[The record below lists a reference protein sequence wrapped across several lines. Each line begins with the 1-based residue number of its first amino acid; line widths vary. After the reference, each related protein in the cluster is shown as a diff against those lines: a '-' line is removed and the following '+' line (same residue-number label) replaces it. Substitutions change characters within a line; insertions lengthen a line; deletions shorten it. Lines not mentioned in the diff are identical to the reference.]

1 MPNARVGGFLGGMS
15 LEALCDPQLQPGET
29 GPLPQPGHLA
39 RKGSGKMERAEAT
52 SVGLGMGPL
61 VTGLTE
67 QTFKNAISVMG
78 ERQKTLCGGKKNG
91 CNST

>member
-1 MPNARVGGFLGGMS
+1 MMPNARVGGFLGGMS

-52 SVGLGMGPL
+52 SVGLGSQLDVAPCRRAPGTPL
-61 VTGLTE
+61 R
-67 QTFKNAISVMG
+67 IS
-78 ERQKTLCGGKKNG
+78 
-91 CNST
+91 